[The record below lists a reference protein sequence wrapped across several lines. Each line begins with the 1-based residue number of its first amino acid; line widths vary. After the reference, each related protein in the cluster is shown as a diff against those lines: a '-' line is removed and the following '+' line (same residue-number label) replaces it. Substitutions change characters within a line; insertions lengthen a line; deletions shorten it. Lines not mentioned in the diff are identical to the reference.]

1 MAEEVQVN
9 ITRIAEVNETLL
21 VTYATHP
28 LTLPSF
34 LPFPENPPLSSTP
47 AH

>member
-1 MAEEVQVN
+1 MKADEIE
-9 ITRIAEVNETLL
+9 LD
-21 VTYATHP
+21 TYATYP

-34 LPFPENPPLSSTP
+34 LPFPENPPPSSTP